1 MQNVD
6 ISIDTII
13 SLIGTG
19 VNLPLDSPI
28 DIEDDL
34 RNISQNQNA
43 VLFNPLIRAFL
54 NFILKNGGDIDIGTT
69 LTGDRLSHAI
79 IHDRNAHIVDTLKQS
94 DQNNFVLIYGALHF
108 EGIYSLLRAGDQN
121 WKIISVEPLYP
132 YAY

>member
-79 IHDRNAHIVDTLKQS
+79 IHDSNAHIVDTLKHS